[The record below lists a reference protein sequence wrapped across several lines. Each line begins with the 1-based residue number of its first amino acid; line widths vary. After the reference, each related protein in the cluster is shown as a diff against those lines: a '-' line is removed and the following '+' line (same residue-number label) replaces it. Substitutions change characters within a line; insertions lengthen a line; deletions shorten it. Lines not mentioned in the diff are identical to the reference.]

1 MTGFFALLLWAG
13 SVLCFVAY
21 SLDDSDPSNLYL
33 GIVLAV
39 VNFITGFVT
48 FLQNRKSA
56 NIRNT
61 FKNFIPPKCTVY
73 RDGTKQSI
81 DAAKLIPGDIIEVRG
96 GDRIPADIRVILSQ
110 EMKVDH
116 ASLTGESDLLS
127 RTVENTNDNP
137 LETKNLCF
145 FGTLCKEGFGKGVVI
160 KTGDNTI
167 IG

>member
-1 MTGFFALLLWAG
+1 
-13 SVLCFVAY
+13 
-21 SLDDSDPSNLYL
+21 
-33 GIVLAV
+33 
-39 VNFITGFVT
+39 
-48 FLQNRKSA
+48 
-56 NIRNT
+56 
-61 FKNFIPPKCTVY
+61 
-73 RDGTKQSI
+73 
-81 DAAKLIPGDIIEVRG
+81 
-96 GDRIPADIRVILSQ
+96 
-110 EMKVDH
+110 MKVDH